1 MKSITLYLL
10 LISLG
15 WGLISCQKSD
25 IVNIDRSD
33 SLSDSAVT
41 NIKPIAFN
49 SATSKLSETAPPI
62 VIQELNKSFEQI
74 APQVSLLTPESDRI
88 FEDTTVNVKVKVQ
101 NLAIFKDDKL
111 NMGPHLNLI
120 LDNEPVREIYNLD
133 EPITLE
139 SLTPGTHTIRVF
151 AARPWNESFKNEGA
165 YAQTTFHVLT
175 KTNSNNPDRNIPLI
189 TYSHPNGTYSAE
201 PIMLDFYLTN
211 APLHLVAQENPND
224 DIKDWHIRITVNG
237 ESFILDDWQPIY
249 LQGFNK
255 GNNWIQLELLDEDGN
270 NLENAFNNTVRL
282 VNYEPKEKNTLAKLV
297 TGKISATEA
306 RSIVDRDYNLQ
317 PTETPEIIEPE
328 VVIEEPAV
336 VTKEKPEVIEEEP
349 VAVTK
354 EKPEVVIEEP
364 AAVTKEKLEVIE
376 EEPVAVTKE
385 EPSAVIE
392 PEISVKDSEDIEPS
406 VTENEIAPEIKSD
419 EAITQPEA
427 ALPIAPEVNATV
439 KETDTESKA
448 EEVIATESNSEIP
461 ESSVEL
467 EIPEVEAVTITEDK
481 IALETSEI
489 STNESKIKSQP
500 KTQFNF
506 SNWIKNVWS
515 IDWAKNV
522 WNNVQ
527 QKAQN
532 IFQAMKI

>member
-354 EKPEVVIEEP
+354 E
-364 AAVTKEKLEVIE
+364 
-376 EEPVAVTKE
+376 